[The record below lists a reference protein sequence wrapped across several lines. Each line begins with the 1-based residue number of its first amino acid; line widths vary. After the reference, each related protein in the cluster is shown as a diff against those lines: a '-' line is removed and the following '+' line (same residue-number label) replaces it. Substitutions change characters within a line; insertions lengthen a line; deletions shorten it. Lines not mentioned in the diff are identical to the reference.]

1 MFNNENC
8 YFLLNFTRK
17 ALFLSCKNKQIM
29 GKRLLAIFILSC
41 LTTVLTNAQKV
52 IVYFDDN
59 LGTPPSVS
67 KAILKYNKDFA
78 YSFTFDDGTSDAFS
92 HALPLFQGGKVLATT
107 LSPLYYTD
115 GCGNDIPFRGGIA
128 WNSVNSTGVD
138 VHTGEV
144 KEQLTW
150 KQLDTLYDKG
160 WDIFNHSYSHRAR
173 WTSPMLPIDYYN
185 EIVKNQTAVKAKT
198 SKKIEMPV
206 FVVPSGDDNYQDVAL
221 DLGNKIVFDQSAGVT
236 GYGGFNLT
244 GETELEKLKLHRQI
258 VDESL
263 TYLNILDKVA
273 AKSTTTSPIWYNEFT
288 HRIDAT
294 IGIFNFDVFKNH
306 IHKMANTWGK
316 NGTDRMWMAPLQ
328 EVYEY
333 LVFRKTVKYTSQV
346 VGKTLEISFDLSQV
360 PTWLR
365 RKVLTLVINSNT
377 TYSRVDVPET
387 MIKTFKG
394 TGTTKI
400 LNLDFTNA
408 PRSTGTKEISYPSV
422 FRLFPNPVDDVLTLE
437 MLFETTENMDI
448 TVSDALGKT
457 LKIARFQGKTADFD
471 VKTLPSG
478 LYFISLKYGN
488 QVFTDKIFKK

>member
-1 MFNNENC
+1 M
-8 YFLLNFTRK
+8 
-17 ALFLSCKNKQIM
+17 S
-29 GKRLLAIFILSC
+29 KRLLAIFFLLS
-41 LTTVLTNAQKV
+41 LVMASIQAQKV
-52 IVYFDDN
+52 IIYFDDN
-59 LGTPPSVS
+59 LATPPSVS

-78 YSFTFDDGTSDAFS
+78 YSFTFDDGTSDVFS
-92 HALPLFQGGKVLATT
+92 HALPFFQGGKVQNTT
-107 LSPLYYTD
+107 FLPLYYTD
-115 GCGNDIPFRGGIA
+115 GCGNDVSFRGGIA
-128 WNSVNSTGVD
+128 WNSVNPSGVD

-160 WDIFNHSYSHRAR
+160 WDIFNHSYSHKAR
-173 WTSPMLPIDYYN
+173 WTTPMLPIDYYN
-185 EIVKNQTAVKAKT
+185 EIVKNQTAVRSKT
-198 SKKIEMPV
+198 TKKIEMPV

-221 DLGNKIVFDQSAGVT
+221 ELGNKIVFDQATGVK
-236 GYGGFNLT
+236 GIGGFTLS
-244 GETELEKLKLHRQI
+244 GEMDLEKQKLHRQI

-263 TYLNILDKVA
+263 NYFNIVDKVA

-294 IGIFNFDVFKNH
+294 TGTFNFEVFKNH
-306 IHKMANTWGK
+306 LQKTANTWGK

-365 RKVLTLVINSNT
+365 RKTLTLVINSNA

-387 MIKTFKG
+387 IIKTFKG

-408 PRSTGTKEISYPSV
+408 PRSTGTKEIPSPSV
-422 FRLFPNPVDDVLTLE
+422 FRLFPNPVSDILSLE
-437 MLFETTENMDI
+437 MLLEATEYIDI
-448 TVSDALGKT
+448 TITDALGKT
-457 LKIARFQGKTADFD
+457 LKTARFQGERANLD
-471 VKTLPSG
+471 VKMLPTG
-478 LYFISLKYGN
+478 LYFISVKFKN
-488 QVFTDKIFKK
+488 QIFTDKFYKK